1 MPDDTPNYGN
11 PDESYRPVIL
21 ITRAEEV
28 VGEDWEDY
36 ARCVE
41 RAGGSAVALDCRA
54 FTGVEDLPAHDG
66 ILVTAGID
74 VTPSLYRQVQSDRVT
89 EVDPDR
95 DAVEGI
101 LIEHAL
107 ASGRPLFCICRGFQL
122 LNVVRGGS
130 LLQHLEEREPHR
142 ARRGEDGVTIESG
155 WHDVTVRGRSILAEL
170 TGADEVRVNSRHHQ
184 AVLASGLAPDVLAT
198 GIAEDGVIE
207 AIEVPGHP
215 WALGVQWHPER
226 PEMTADLALQHAST
240 ALFEGF
246 VAACRECASTRGA
259 TVDA

>member
-1 MPDDTPNYGN
+1 MPDAHD
-11 PDESYRPVIL
+11 RPRIL
-21 ITRAEEV
+21 ITRQEDV
-28 VGEDWEDY
+28 LGEDWDDY

-41 RAGGSAVALDCRA
+41 RAGGEAIPLDCA
-54 FTGVEDLPAHDG
+54 TFTGIADLPPHDG
-66 ILVTAGID
+66 IMVTAGVD
-74 VTPSLYRQVQSDRVT
+74 VDPARYQQVQSDRVT
-89 EVDPDR
+89 TVDPDR

-107 ASGRPLFCICRGFQL
+107 GSGRPLFCICRGFQL

-130 LLQHLEEREPHR
+130 LLQHIEQREPHR
-142 ARRGEDGVTIESG
+142 ARLGADGVSIESG
-155 WHDVTVRGRSILAEL
+155 WHEIVVRASSTLAL
-170 TGADEVRVNSRHHQ
+170 VTGAASLRVNSRHHQ

-198 GIAEDGVIE
+198 GIAPDGVIE

-226 PEMTADLALQHAST
+226 PEMTEAPELWEAST

-246 VAACRECASTRGA
+246 VGACLAYAATRA
-259 TVDA
+259 

>member
-1 MPDDTPNYGN
+1 MTNQTTETDAT
-11 PDESYRPVIL
+11 YRPIVL

-28 VGEDWEDY
+28 VGEQWEDY

-41 RAGGSAVALDCRA
+41 DAGGEAIPFDCGTFVGVA
-54 FTGVEDLPAHDG
+54 DLPEHDG
-66 ILVTAGID
+66 ILVTAGVD
-74 VTPSLYRQVQSDRVT
+74 VDPARYGQVASDRVPT
-89 EVDPDR
+89 TDR
-95 DAVEGI
+95 DRDNVEGI

-107 ASGRPLFCICRGFQL
+107 GGGRPLFCICRGFQL

-130 LLQHLEEREPHR
+130 LLQHLEDREPHR
-142 ARRGEDGVTIESG
+142 ARRGEDGVSIESG
-155 WHDVTVRGRSILAEL
+155 WHEILVRANSTLAL
-170 TGADEVRVNSRHHQ
+170 VTGADALRVNSRHHQ
-184 AVLASGLAPDVLAT
+184 AVLAATLAPDVLAT

-226 PEMTADLALQHAST
+226 PEMTDDPALRDASV

-246 VAACRECASTRGA
+246 IAACAEFAEATRA
-259 TVDA
+259 